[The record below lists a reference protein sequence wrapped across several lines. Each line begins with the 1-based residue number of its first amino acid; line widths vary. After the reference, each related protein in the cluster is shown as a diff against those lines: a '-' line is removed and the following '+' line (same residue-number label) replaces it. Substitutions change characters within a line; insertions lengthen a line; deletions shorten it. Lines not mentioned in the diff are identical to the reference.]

1 MHDERICGWL
11 KGFLKSKKLNWN
23 FQRGHERSNQQYP
36 LWEGKNFFLVQHICK
51 RLLPFYLLRAS
62 DQKIVV
68 SGVVTKGN
76 ADFKAEAVK
85 VAHEKPVPQHD
96 KRPPGPG
103 GKTPGMVIHQPR
115 K

>member
-1 MHDERICGWL
+1 MKGPINNTLCG
-11 KGFLKSKKLNWN
+11 
-23 FQRGHERSNQQYP
+23 RGRDY
-36 LWEGKNFFLVQHICK
+36 FLVQHICEK
-51 RLLPFYLLRAS
+51 GCYHIYLFRAS
-62 DQKIVV
+62 DQKVVV

-115 K
+115 KQ